1 MKGGAIMD
9 TLGPLWASFLVF
21 LQTWGWKLLA
31 GAVVLYILYLAFL
44 KPCPK
49 PPVKEAFQG
58 GCASCPKKPNWSPLN
73 N

>member
-9 TLGPLWASFLVF
+9 SLGSIWANILAF

-31 GAVVLYILYLAFL
+31 GAAVFYVLYLAFL

-49 PPVKEAFQG
+49 PPVKESFSG
-58 GCASCPKKPNWSPLN
+58 GCSTCPLN
-73 N
+73 K